1 MTLVLREEDVRR
13 VLTMPDAVRV
23 LDLSFRQLAA
33 GDAQNTPRTRIVLPE
48 GRGVM
53 HVLSAAAPRQGA
65 LGYKAYTAFR
75 AGVRFVVMLY
85 SSEDGRL
92 LAQVE
97 ADWLG
102 QMRTG
107 AASGVATAYL
117 ARPEANFVGLVGTG
131 GQARTQLMAVCEVR
145 PVKTVRV
152 YGRDETRR
160 RTFCQAMEALLS
172 VEVRPVE
179 SPEAAVREAEIVITA
194 TTAREP
200 IVLGDWLQP
209 GTHVN
214 AMGSNWADRREL
226 DDQVVQRS
234 ALVAVDDV
242 AQARLEAGDLVLAA
256 AAGHF
261 DFARAVPLAAIVAGQ
276 APGRQAPDEI
286 TLFKSLGIGLEDIT
300 VAKHVYEL
308 ARQQGLGEELD
319 FLP

>member
-33 GDAQNTPRTRIVLPE
+33 GDAQNTPRTRIVLPG

-107 AASGVATAYL
+107 AASGVATARL
-117 ARPEANFVGLVGTG
+117 ARAEAQRVGLIGTG
-131 GQARTQLMAVCEVR
+131 GQARTQLMAACAVR
-145 PVKTVRV
+145 PITAALV
-152 YGRDETRR
+152 YGRDPARR
-160 RTFCQAMEALLS
+160 GAFCDEMRALLGID
-172 VEVRPVE
+172 VRPVA
-179 SPEAAVREAEIVITA
+179 SAEAAVREADILITA

-200 IVLGDWLQP
+200 VVRGEWLP
-209 GTHVN
+209 AGVHVN

-226 DDQVVQRS
+226 DGAAVGRASLVV
-234 ALVAVDDV
+234 ADDV
-242 AQARLEAGDLVLAA
+242 AQARIEAGDLLLAA
-256 AAGHF
+256 AEGQF
-261 DFARAVPLAAIVAGQ
+261 DLARVAPLADVVAGTRQ
-276 APGRQAPDEI
+276 GRKRPDEV
-286 TLFKSLGIGLEDIT
+286 TLFKSLGIGLED
-300 VAKHVYEL
+300 VAVAGHVYEL
-308 ARQQGLGEELD
+308 ARAQGFGEELA